1 MIQYMKALLRQSRYI
16 QYDSN
21 HDSVVLISPLMRPI
35 QLYISLS
42 FSNSHIS
49 IPNTLTCRH
58 ATPTVASK
66 ITPRRTYLNSLP
78 RSIWPTMST
87 RTPNTCSIVSPCR
100 LCASKLEEYLPCTTS
115 SLATRGNRP
124 RPAPMSLPQ
133 IEAPDPND
141 LVAVKRMNNTMA
153 ARKSRQ
159 RQIDKLAR
167 LERTVE
173 ELAAERNHWKNWA
186 EFIQQNWES
195 LIEVGMNSME
205 IYPQWIAVENTP
217 VNPLKELIDMAR

>member
-1 MIQYMKALLRQSRYI
+1 
-16 QYDSN
+16 
-21 HDSVVLISPLMRPI
+21 
-35 QLYISLS
+35 
-42 FSNSHIS
+42 
-49 IPNTLTCRH
+49 
-58 ATPTVASK
+58 
-66 ITPRRTYLNSLP
+66 
-78 RSIWPTMST
+78 
-87 RTPNTCSIVSPCR
+87 
-100 LCASKLEEYLPCTTS
+100 
-115 SLATRGNRP
+115 
-124 RPAPMSLPQ
+124 MSLPQ